1 MNKVEIKKQIIL
13 ASTSP
18 RRRQVIE
25 LLGQKVLIVGSDYEE
40 IVNPKL
46 SHKNLVKFLALGKA
60 EAVAEKHPNAV
71 IISADTMVSFKGQI
85 IGKPN
90 NEQEATSMMKMFS
103 GKSFKV
109 ITGTVVLDTSKGR
122 KVTGVTD
129 IIITFKKLSKQQ
141 IAEYVKTKEPYDKAG
156 GFNLQG
162 GGFNLIAKIN
172 GDFTHGLGLPMTFV
186 FNALKKLGVVI

>member
-1 MNKVEIKKQIIL
+1 MKKEIVL

-25 LLGQKVLIVGSDYEE
+25 LLGQKVLVVGSDYQE
-40 IVNPKL
+40 VVDPKL
-46 SHKNLVKFLALGKA
+46 SHDNLVKFLALGKA
-60 EAVAEKHPNAV
+60 QAVAKQHPKAV
-71 IISADTMVSFKGQI
+71 IISADTMVSFKGKI

-90 NEQEATSMMKMFS
+90 NEQEATEMMQMFS

-109 ITGTVVLDTSKGR
+109 ITGTVVLDASTGK
-122 KVTGVTD
+122 KVIGVTD
-129 IIITFKKLSKQQ
+129 IIITFKKLSTKQ